1 MFYKILITTTVVF
14 MSLTAIAESGK
25 CYQIY
30 DPYEKF
36 NRRVFGINRT
46 IDRSLFRPVV
56 KIYKHAMP
64 EWGQQRVDSFFYNI
78 KEPLSFMNYVLQGK
92 PVEANKTFWR
102 FFVNTIFG
110 IGGLFDFA
118 SKFDLNVQQQTFG
131 NTMMRYNM
139 NYGAYIML
147 PILGPST
154 ARDFYGKVVDAL
166 TDPASIMFVNK
177 CDGTMIE
184 YGLSTGAQ
192 LRIESDDLL
201 DTIEKTSIDQYS
213 KTRSLYLQSLAGKNP
228 ICKNK
233 EETINYDENF

>member
-1 MFYKILITTTVVF
+1 
-14 MSLTAIAESGK
+14 
-25 CYQIY
+25 
-30 DPYEKF
+30 
-36 NRRVFGINRT
+36 
-46 IDRSLFRPVV
+46 
-56 KIYKHAMP
+56 
-64 EWGQQRVDSFFYNI
+64 
-78 KEPLSFMNYVLQGK
+78 MNYVLQGK

-154 ARDFYGKVVDAL
+154 TRDFYGKVVDTL

-192 LRIESDDLL
+192 LRIENDDLL